1 MKKNKNIQNQAEKD
15 WDNLLPF
22 YSQWYWQ
29 EALVYPYEKTK
40 VYYHGP
46 REEWMN
52 LMEEKKYVIPN

>member
-1 MKKNKNIQNQAEKD
+1 MEKNKNIQNQAEKD
-15 WDNLLPF
+15 WDSFLPF

-29 EALVYPYEKTK
+29 EELVYPYEKTK

-52 LMEEKKYVIPN
+52 LMGDEDE

>member
-1 MKKNKNIQNQAEKD
+1 MKKEQNQAEKN
-15 WDNLLPF
+15 WDNSLPF

-29 EALVYPYEKTK
+29 EALMYPYEKTK

-52 LMEEKKYVIPN
+52 LMGDEDE